1 MKQLKI
7 VANDYNITNASGVIN
22 INFNQ
27 NIDISPYS
35 SLALDKISMQINPL
49 PSGQFVLQSDQTI
62 LLNPMNTA
70 SNVAGAATARSITLK
85 AGRYSYN
92 TSSTITPNTTGIPDI
107 VSTLN
112 NLFNGSL
119 DGFPNA
125 RPPFITSECDFG
137 LGFLWN
143 GKVNSKGVYSVT
155 LDVYQ
160 QALSSSN
167 QRIPNIQQITPDGIT
182 GTAAGVYTA
191 NTTGDYSI
199 VGNSPLIIGCMQ
211 TRMTLILGDIEL
223 GGNNFSYGIGYT
235 PATGE
240 IPVIEYGL
248 TFYNGN
254 RVYLINNHAET
265 IEIDIDYF
273 KPIGTYSNKINIW
286 MYTDSSSGHLRLC
299 VEKQTT
305 PDSNKKEVV
314 YTTPI
319 NAFTGYDFNNSYV
332 TLLEGYY
339 GGTGSSNVFSVFLGI
354 TQPTLTNNN
363 IGYYY
368 DRPAQLTYVATP
380 NLQYTPTR
388 QILIDYSNAPIL
400 INNLGFGVNVQ
411 VISVSAGVP
420 STTVAPQGIDF
431 RNWYDL
437 GLDVL
442 NLPIETYVGF
452 SNGQNCGKKNT
463 ICYFLLQRISD
474 QDSLFFAES
483 KQLMFLSIENKAP
496 ISISSLQFRVYDV
509 NSGLPINA
517 SSISFNLFVADR
529 TDDGGHNRAFVGD
542 KRMGIAH
549 DVSQF

>member
-27 NIDISPYS
+27 TIDIAPYS

-49 PSGQFVLQSDQTI
+49 PTGQFVLQTDQTI

-70 SNVAGAATARSITLK
+70 SKSGGVSTTRTITLK

-92 TSSTITPNTTGIPDI
+92 TSSTVTPNTTGIPDI
-107 VSTLN
+107 VATLN
-112 NLFNGSL
+112 NLFNGAL
-119 DGFPNA
+119 NGFPND
-125 RPPFITSECDFG
+125 RPPIIAAECDFG
-137 LGFLWN
+137 LGFLWS
-143 GKVNSKGVYSVT
+143 GSVNTKGVYSVT

-160 QALSSSN
+160 QALTTST
-167 QRIPNIQQITPDGIT
+167 QRIPTPQPITATSLAT
-182 GTAAGVYTA
+182 GSNVYTA
-191 NTTGDYSI
+191 NITGDYSI

-211 TRMTLILGDIEL
+211 TRMTLILGDIESQ
-223 GGNNFSYGIGYT
+223 GNNFNYGIGFT

-240 IPVIEYGL
+240 LPVIQYGL
-248 TFYNGN
+248 SFYGN
-254 RVYLINNHAET
+254 TVYLVNNTLET

-273 KPIGTYSNKINIW
+273 KPILTYSNKINIW
-286 MYTDSSSGHLRLC
+286 MYTDESSGHLRLC

-305 PDSNKKEVV
+305 ADTNKKEVV
-314 YTTPI
+314 YITPV

-332 TLLEGYY
+332 TLLQGYY
-339 GGTGSSNVFSVFLGI
+339 GGTGDANIFSLFLGI

-380 NLQYTPTR
+380 NLQFTPTR

-411 VISVSAGVP
+411 VLSVSAGVP
-420 STTVAPQGIDF
+420 SSTVAPQGIDF
-431 RNWYDL
+431 KNWYDL

-452 SNGQNCGKKNT
+452 SNGKNCGKKNT

-483 KQLMFLSIENKAP
+483 KQLMFLSIENKSP

-509 NSGLPINA
+509 NSGIPINA

-529 TDDGGHNRAFVGD
+529 TDDGNHDRAFAGN
-542 KRMGIAH
+542 KTMGIAH
-549 DVSQF
+549 DVAQF